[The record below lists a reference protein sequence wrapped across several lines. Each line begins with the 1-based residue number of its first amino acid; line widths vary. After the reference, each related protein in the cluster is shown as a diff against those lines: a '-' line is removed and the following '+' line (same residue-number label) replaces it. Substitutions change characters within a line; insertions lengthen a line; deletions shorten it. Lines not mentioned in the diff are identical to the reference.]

1 IDLNDYTSQKKD
13 SVRKAIRNELGINA
27 HDPVILF
34 VSMNFEIKGLDD
46 IFYSLAKLKA
56 QNTKFK
62 LIVAGKGNIKKYTE
76 LAKEKKII
84 SDIIFT
90 GPVKKE
96 KIIKLYLAG
105 DFYMMLSKFDTF
117 GNVVLEAMAVGLPV
131 IVSGNVGA
139 KDIVKEGVNGFIVN
153 DTSDTDYI
161 AAKITELLDEDNRLR
176 MSEAAYQ
183 TAAQNT
189 WDDVIKKYAA
199 IYEEILSGK
208 HS

>member
-46 IFYSLAKLKA
+46 IFYSLAKSKA

-76 LAKEKKII
+76 LAKECKII
-84 SDIIFT
+84 SDVIFT
-90 GPVKKE
+90 GTVKKE

-105 DFYMMLSKFDTF
+105 DLYMMLSKFDTF
-117 GNVVLEAMAVGLPV
+117 GNVVLEAMAAGLPV

-161 AAKITELLDEDNRLR
+161 AAKITELLNENNRLR

-183 TAAQNT
+183 TATQNT

-208 HS
+208 RL